1 MAKASSIL
9 ISAYACEPGVGSEP
23 GVGWNWVTK
32 LAEEY
37 EEVHV
42 VTRTGD
48 RFIDKD
54 GVKKVRDSKANIEAA
69 IAQKPFSN
77 KVHFHYY
84 DLPKFIADQ
93 ERTLW
98 GDMINVYWWE
108 VMAFFFMKKRFKK
121 NQFDVAQKV
130 TIVSHRFP
138 SFAWFFAKKYIHG
151 PIAGGERFPLSMLSL
166 FSTKNRIK
174 ELARFFFQQTPKID
188 PLVLL
193 SLKKADE
200 IIAVTPES
208 KSILPSGPRKRCRVE
223 QAVSLLGDEDF
234 DASQSTDPL
243 VSPEGPLKLLFV
255 GRLVEWKGIGII
267 LRALAKLP
275 KDLPIE
281 VNIAGSGGDGE
292 IFKSYAKNEK
302 LPVNFLGQVAR
313 DQLAELYSS
322 HDLFVFPSLRDSG
335 GFVILEAKA
344 YQLACL
350 VLKLGGPAMHCNE
363 EKDIIVPVEGKNLS
377 QIVDQVALS
386 IQDFFHKH
394 KQTIPSA
401 EVHAKKPA

>member
-23 GVGWNWVTK
+23 GVGWNWVNK
-32 LAEEY
+32 LAAEY
-37 EEVHV
+37 DELHV

-48 RFIDKD
+48 RYIDKN
-54 GVKKVRDSKANIEAA
+54 GVKKVRDSRANIKAA
-69 IAQKPFSN
+69 IAQKPFSSQ
-77 KVHFHYY
+77 VHFHYY
-84 DLPKFIADQ
+84 DLPNFIANQ

-98 GDMINVYWWE
+98 GDMLNVYWWE

-121 NQFDVAQKV
+121 KQFDVAQKV

-138 SFAWFFAKKYIHG
+138 SFAWYFAKYYIHG
-151 PIAGGERFPLSMLSL
+151 PIAGGERFPLSMLAIFSL
-166 FSTKNRIK
+166 KNRIK

-208 KSILPSGPRKRCRVE
+208 KSILPAGPQKRCRVQ

-234 DASQSTDPL
+234 DAAANPSINKA
-243 VSPEGPLKLLFV
+243 EGPLKLLFV
-255 GRLVEWKGIGII
+255 GRLVEWKGIGIV
-267 LRALAKLP
+267 LRALANLGDDIP
-275 KDLPIE
+275 VQL
-281 VNIAGSGGDGE
+281 NIAGSGGDGP
-292 IFKSYAKNEK
+292 IFKQFAETHN

-313 DQLAELYSS
+313 DELAELYSS

-344 YQLACL
+344 YQLPCL
-350 VLKLGGPAMHCNE
+350 VLKLGGPAMHCDE
-363 EKDIIVPVEGKNLS
+363 ATDIIVPVEGKKLN
-377 QIVDQVALS
+377 QIVDEVAQS
-386 IQDFFHKH
+386 IRIFYQEHKTLTTSERLH
-394 KQTIPSA
+394 
-401 EVHAKKPA
+401 VKKPA